1 MNRYQA
7 TMERAIKTKG
17 LFLIAMLLVL
27 GAIFLV
33 SCTSRESAEEITSVE
48 QLNSPSIKI
57 GVGTGTTEGPLVE
70 KEIPLANV
78 EYFSRDLDAYIALTQ
93 GKIDA
98 FVFDKV
104 SMEKAIYHGVKGVKL
119 LDETLGEGNISGVG
133 ISPVT
138 KIPDLENKINEFIAE
153 VKEQGIMD
161 EMIRRWVFEENEEIP
176 DIPIPEKSD
185 IHLVVGTSGENMPF
199 TYYKG
204 TEVTG
209 YDIELALRFASWL
222 GATIE
227 FKVYSYDALVIAAH
241 TGNVDCIFAN
251 LFVTPERKESVIFSD
266 PTFTGAVGIM
276 VRDGSAIVSDAQE
289 IDALIGGE
297 TSDGERASNSGI
309 IDSIKDSFDKTF
321 IREGRWRLFVEGIGT
336 TLLITVLSI
345 IFGTILG
352 FAVFMLCRN
361 GNALVNAITRFF
373 IWLIQGMP
381 IVVLLMILYYV
392 IFGNISISG
401 TIVSIFGFTLIFG
414 SSVFGNLRSGVNAVD
429 PGQTE
434 AAYTLGYSDREA
446 FYRVVFPQALPHIM
460 PFYKG
465 QITELIKATAIVGY
479 VAVQDL
485 TKMGDIV
492 RGRTY
497 EAFFPLIAVAI
508 IYFILAGILTFLVNK
523 IEFRID
529 PKRRSPKDIIKGIN
543 IRK

>member
-1 MNRYQA
+1 
-7 TMERAIKTKG
+7 
-17 LFLIAMLLVL
+17 MLLVL

-57 GVGTGTTEGPLVE
+57 GVVTGTTEGPLVE

-161 EMIRRWVFEENEEIP
+161 EMIRRWVFEESEEIP

-266 PTFTGAVGIM
+266 PTFTGAIGIM

-297 TSDGERASNSGI
+297 TSDGESASNSGI

-321 IREGRWRLFVEGIGT
+321 IREDRWKLFVEGIGT

-361 GNALVNAITRFF
+361 GNALANAITRFF

-508 IYFILAGILTFLVNK
+508 IYFILAGILSFLVNK